1 MTINQ
6 LEGMI
11 EAILFTLGEAIEPSR
26 LAQATEQDEDTI
38 RRVIHTMMDKYA
50 EKDHGI
56 QIVEVDGAFQMCTKP
71 EMYDVLIKIAHV
83 PKRHVLTEVMME
95 TLAIIAY
102 KQPITKAE
110 IEHIRGVKTD
120 HAVNKLV
127 EYNLICEAGR
137 LDTPGRPILF
147 KTTDDFLRNFGIESL
162 KELPVLGPEQLE
174 DFKHQAEEE
183 AQLQLDI

>member
-1 MTINQ
+1 MTLQQ

-11 EAILFTLGEAIEPSR
+11 EAILFTLGEAVEPAR
-26 LAQATEQDEDTI
+26 LAQATEQDEDTVRKVI
-38 RRVIHTMMDKYA
+38 RTMMDNYTSS
-50 EKDHGI
+50 DHGI
-56 QIVEVDGAFQMCTKP
+56 QIVEIDGAFQMCTKP
-71 EMYDVLIKIAHV
+71 EMYDALVRIAHV
-83 PKRHVLTEVMME
+83 PKRHVLTEVMLE
-95 TLAIIAY
+95 TLSIIAY

-120 HAVNKLV
+120 HAVNKLI

-162 KELPVLGPEQLE
+162 EDLPVLAPDQIET
-174 DFKHQAEEE
+174 FKKQAEEE
-183 AQLQLDI
+183 AQLHLDI